1 MFLHAVFRNYSEFL
15 GAIFRNY
22 SVINNKKREFGI
34 NKPAMAFNSKLSEL
48 NLNISLYLY
57 SSMFLITSCTEPSRL
72 STTPTTLSPN
82 GNGAGVPM
90 IERARS
96 RSSSSVT
103 RGKPA

>member
-1 MFLHAVFRNYSEFL
+1 MFLHTIFGNYSEFL

-22 SVINNKKREFGI
+22 SVINNKKREFGMY
-34 NKPAMAFNSKLSEL
+34 KPAMAFNSKLSEL

-72 STTPTTLSPN
+72 STTPTTFSPN